1 VSVEAASTFG
11 WTEWVTED
19 GDSIGLDRF
28 GASAPQEDLY
38 EAFGFTSEHVAARAR
53 AVIERLGART

>member
-1 VSVEAASTFG
+1 M
-11 WTEWVTED
+11 
-19 GDSIGLDRF
+19 DRF

-38 EAFGFTSEHVAARAR
+38 EAFGFTSENVAARAR